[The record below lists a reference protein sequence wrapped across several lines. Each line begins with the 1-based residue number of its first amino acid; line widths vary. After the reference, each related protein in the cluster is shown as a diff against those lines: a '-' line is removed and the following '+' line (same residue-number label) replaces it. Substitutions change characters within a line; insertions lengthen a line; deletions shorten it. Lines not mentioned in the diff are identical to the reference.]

1 VGAVTNTPWA
11 QSAEGLSGAWPGAA
25 NRGYAG
31 KLDPVYYI
39 LMANIERRHMDE
51 DESDNAQKQAAR
63 AIAARRAGAVARNR
77 ADKYSSEP
85 KPDGGPKPW

>member
-1 VGAVTNTPWA
+1 
-11 QSAEGLSGAWPGAA
+11 
-25 NRGYAG
+25 
-31 KLDPVYYI
+31 
-39 LMANIERRHMDE
+39 MANIERRHMDE